1 MADSYLLYSNYLLC
15 LNETIINSK
24 NILNHLNKNEK
35 NIVLCDRF
43 IYTFF
48 PYFCF
53 DISKKEI
60 DNLIRLNSNGSIVQY
75 SDRRFQFASIGS
87 GLTDTEASNF
97 YTAVQA
103 MQTTLSR
110 NV

>member
-1 MADSYLLYSNYLLC
+1 MGNRTNSTANTHKLWKNGINVGSTPTSTQGSLLSN
-15 LNETIINSK
+15 T
-24 NILNHLNKNEK
+24 
-35 NIVLCDRF
+35 
-43 IYTFF
+43 
-48 PYFCF
+48 
-53 DISKKEI
+53 
-60 DNLIRLNSNGSIVQY
+60 IRLGGLPNPPLAGYFGNAQCA
-75 SDRRFQFASIGS
+75 FASIGS